1 MKNKT
6 SILIIILAVISIIG
20 VVITQIIWIDNALK
34 LKDEQFADKIKVSLK
49 TIANTLYTLHNNN
62 KNGLELLSITCN
74 PIISPKT
81 SEVDYALIDSL
92 LRVELAG
99 SKVENDF
106 YFGVYQ
112 IDGNDKKLFGGKIE
126 SYESEILNSSFSV
139 SLSCLYNYEENYQLA
154 LFIPNKD
161 HIIFRQML
169 SGIIISALFVLVI
182 GFSFIYV
189 LYVSFKQKR
198 ISIMK
203 NDFVNNM
210 THEFKTPISTISLS
224 SEMLLRDEILADK
237 EKARKYSKVIFDENQ
252 RLKNQVEQVLQI
264 AVIEK
269 GEMKIRKKDIDVHKV
284 IADIVQKMEITIS
297 ERGGAIKTYLNANS
311 AKIFADKM
319 HFTNVINN
327 LLDNANKYTP
337 DSPVI
342 IVRTHNAK
350 NGIVISIEDNGIG
363 IKTNDQKDIFKQF
376 HRVHTGNIHD
386 VKGFGLGL
394 FYVKL
399 TTEAHGG
406 SVKLTSEWGKGSIFE
421 VFFPFNTDIN

>member
-1 MKNKT
+1 
-6 SILIIILAVISIIG
+6 
-20 VVITQIIWIDNALK
+20 
-34 LKDEQFADKIKVSLK
+34 
-49 TIANTLYTLHNNN
+49 
-62 KNGLELLSITCN
+62 
-74 PIISPKT
+74 
-81 SEVDYALIDSL
+81 
-92 LRVELAG
+92 
-99 SKVENDF
+99 
-106 YFGVYQ
+106 
-112 IDGNDKKLFGGKIE
+112 
-126 SYESEILNSSFSV
+126 
-139 SLSCLYNYEENYQLA
+139 
-154 LFIPNKD
+154 
-161 HIIFRQML
+161 
-169 SGIIISALFVLVI
+169 
-182 GFSFIYV
+182 
-189 LYVSFKQKR
+189 
-198 ISIMK
+198 MK